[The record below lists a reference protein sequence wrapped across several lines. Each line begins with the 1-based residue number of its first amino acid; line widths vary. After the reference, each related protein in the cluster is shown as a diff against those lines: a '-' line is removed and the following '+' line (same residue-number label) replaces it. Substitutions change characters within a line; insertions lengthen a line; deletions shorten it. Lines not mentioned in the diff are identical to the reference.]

1 MMVAGHEGAAVLPGL
16 PLDDEGGPVF
26 QAPWQAQAFAMVVR
40 LHEAGHFTWPEWAA
54 LLSEEIETAQKDGD
68 PDLGDTYYLHWL
80 SALERMVAEK
90 GLSSADELSRRK
102 DAWRRAAAATP
113 HGEPIVLPAD
123 A

>member
-1 MMVAGHEGAAVLPGL
+1 MMVAGQEGATVLPGL
-16 PLDDEGGPVF
+16 PLDEEGGPVF

-54 LLSEEIETAQKDGD
+54 LLSEEIETAQKGGD